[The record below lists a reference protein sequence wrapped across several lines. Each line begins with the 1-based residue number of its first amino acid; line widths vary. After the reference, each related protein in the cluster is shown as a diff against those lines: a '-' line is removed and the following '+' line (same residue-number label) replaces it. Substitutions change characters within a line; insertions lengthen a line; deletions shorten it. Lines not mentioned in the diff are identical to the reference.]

1 MQQIV
6 DTQFEG
12 KISVAAKAE
21 PKISHSMLSEFLSG
35 SRGAGIKLLTWI
47 SARMGNRSIDELLG
61 RTSRPSPPTSGESS
75 DPFPERHAALAPFVD
90 SPDPAHRHAIKQL
103 VEPGHKGTQ
112 AWTRERWTK
121 AFLQLTE
128 EFRADEADPSRREAA
143 AARSDAT
150 LREHLN
156 APTVAD
162 AVARERKNRR

>member
-61 RTSRPSPPTSGESS
+61 RTSRPSPVSS
-75 DPFPERHAALAPFVD
+75 DPFPERHAALAPFMD
-90 SPDPAHRHAIKQL
+90 SPDPAHRHAIKL
-103 VEPGHKGTQ
+103 LTGGNKG
-112 AWTRERWTK
+112 ADGWNRERWSKT
-121 AFLQLTE
+121 FHRLVDEYRE
-128 EFRADEADPSRREAA
+128 EEANPSVREAA
-143 AARSDAT
+143 AARSEAT
-150 LREHLN
+150 LQEHLK
-156 APTVAD
+156 ASTVAD
-162 AVARERKNRR
+162 AIAKEKKTRR